1 MINFQEVEK
10 LINNLN
16 KIVGNTV
23 CWLTLFM
30 VLVTVLVVILRYGFS
45 IGFIWMQ
52 ESVRFMY
59 AAVFLLCGG
68 LTLLNDKHVR
78 VDVLYLKMSKRNK
91 AKVDLFG
98 NVFFLI
104 PVCAVIFYFSWNY
117 VINSWMQLEGSI
129 EERGLH
135 LVYIMK
141 SFIWCFSFLVGLQ
154 GLAIII
160 KSFRRIFMTDV
171 NGN

>member
-1 MINFQEVEK
+1 M
-10 LINNLN
+10 
-16 KIVGNTV
+16 G
-23 CWLTLFM
+23 
-30 VLVTVLVVILRYGFS
+30 
-45 IGFIWMQ
+45 
-52 ESVRFMY
+52 
-59 AAVFLLCGG
+59 
-68 LTLLNDKHVR
+68 
-78 VDVLYLKMSKRNK
+78 KRNK

-98 NVFFLI
+98 NIFFLI

-117 VINSWMQLEGSI
+117 VLNSWVQMEGSI

-160 KSFRRIFMTDV
+160 KSLRTILMTDV